1 MFSMPVSLSSGSD
14 LTIAVVVFHGR
25 ETHPKP
31 TTFILFHHHKFT
43 GIEQSA
49 TQRRQTVLCHQ
60 ISGQLL
66 FLIRG
71 IATHRQLP
79 CSADLLRQVI
89 AESEGFAG
97 RGAWTGGELVV
108 LVGQPGA
115 GMDQSLAGGAYDPT
129 RDVWR
134 ALPTDS
140 GMSDA
145 ASVVWTGRSV
155 AVIGGYRMGEER
167 VEGVPP
173 HVVELVPDARS

>member
-1 MFSMPVSLSSGSD
+1 MAVWGGRGTEGGGASSVLRDAGAAYD
-14 LTIAVVVFHGR
+14 PDTQQWRMIAAA
-25 ETHPKP
+25 P
-31 TTFILFHHHKFT
+31 T
-43 GIEQSA
+43 S
-49 TQRRQTVLCHQ
+49 
-60 ISGQLL
+60 
-66 FLIRG
+66 
-71 IATHRQLP
+71 
-79 CSADLLRQVI
+79 LRQVI

-155 AVIGGYRMGEER
+155 AVIGGYRMGEQR